1 MGSARMIRFGSRC
14 IGPESAPVVI
24 AEMSGNHNQSLDR
37 ALEIVDAAA
46 DAGADAIKLQ
56 TYLPETMTLDV
67 AGPGFT
73 IDDPK
78 SLWYNRKLFDLY
90 REAHTPWEWHA
101 PIIERAKA
109 RGMEWLSTPFD
120 ASAVKFL
127 ELFDPPAYK
136 IASFELTD
144 LALIE
149 CAARTGRPLI
159 LSTGMGTV
167 AEIDQA
173 VRAARSA
180 GARDIVLLKCTS
192 TYPASPGNS
201 NVATV
206 PHMRDLFGT
215 QVGLS
220 DHTAGIGVAVA
231 AVALGAAISAF
242 DLRVEGRARRRTLHR
257 IECARRATRLRFGA
271 ASSQPCVG
279 PPRRRGC
286 ERRYPANLGFGGVI
300 LAALRVREQYAIVQ
314 HGIVRERLHTAF
326 RARYIIHQTRRN
338 GRSVHVH
345 GNCFSG
351 LRIDA
356 HAMNIGIAIAVV
368 RLTDADAAQTF
379 GNVDAR
385 VARTPA
391 ADAAA
396 VICDVESPVKGRKPA
411 VLIGVIVNCRNR
423 PGAPA
428 QDEQLES
435 FTPVNQIARV
445 TAFARRKRR
454 DERIVQARFAHEFT
468 DCIGAVRG
476 RVYRPDRPY
485 EAAEI
490 HLLNHRLRPIIREWP

>member
-1 MGSARMIRFGSRC
+1 MIRFGSRC

-127 ELFDPPAYK
+127 EQFDPPAYK

-231 AVALGAAISAF
+231 AVALGATVVEKHFTLRRSDGGVDSAF
-242 DLRVEGRARRRTLHR
+242 SLEPQELRMLVEET
-257 IECARRATRLRFGA
+257 RRAWQGLGRIAYGA
-271 ASSQPCVG
+271 SEAERPSLQF
-279 PPRRRGC
+279 RRSIYVSKDVRAG
-286 ERRYPANLGFGGVI
+286 ERYTESNVRVVRPGFGLEPRHLSLVLG
-300 LAALRVREQYAIVQ
+300 R
-314 HGIVRERLHTAF
+314 
-326 RARYIIHQTRRN
+326 RA
-338 GRSVHVH
+338 
-345 GNCFSG
+345 
-351 LRIDA
+351 
-356 HAMNIGIAIAVV
+356 
-368 RLTDADAAQTF
+368 
-379 GNVDAR
+379 
-385 VARTPA
+385 A
-391 ADAAA
+391 ADAKEGTPLTW
-396 VICDVESPVKGRKPA
+396 DLVE
-411 VLIGVIVNCRNR
+411 
-423 PGAPA
+423 
-428 QDEQLES
+428 
-435 FTPVNQIARV
+435 
-445 TAFARRKRR
+445 
-454 DERIVQARFAHEFT
+454 
-468 DCIGAVRG
+468 
-476 RVYRPDRPY
+476 
-485 EAAEI
+485 
-490 HLLNHRLRPIIREWP
+490 